1 MQPPS
6 PHPAT
11 RLSVSAQIFAFN
23 LFFNYFFV
31 ILILGVHA
39 IFLIFLSTSTIHQAL
54 GSIFQIVRWV
64 HPPLPPEVYP
74 NSKCTIRNM
83 SLTSLHRSGS
93 CTRFYPKY
101 HEQHRYLHASNLS
114 FIDANIL
121 NIGQYFIIFSNF
133 KVYWILRYYSHRKMI
148 YSINNNLHIFKIHCQ
163 FFYLLAIKEKQFVLN
178 IKKSGN

>member
-1 MQPPS
+1 MGTPP
-6 PHPAT
+6 PPRFIQT
-11 RLSVSAQIFAFN
+11 PNVLSEI
-23 LFFNYFFV
+23 
-31 ILILGVHA
+31 
-39 IFLIFLSTSTIHQAL
+39 
-54 GSIFQIVRWV
+54 
-64 HPPLPPEVYP
+64 
-74 NSKCTIRNM
+74 

>member
-1 MQPPS
+1 MGTPPPS
-6 PHPAT
+6 PPPPRFIQT
-11 RLSVSAQIFAFN
+11 PNVLSEI
-23 LFFNYFFV
+23 
-31 ILILGVHA
+31 
-39 IFLIFLSTSTIHQAL
+39 
-54 GSIFQIVRWV
+54 
-64 HPPLPPEVYP
+64 
-74 NSKCTIRNM
+74 

-148 YSINNNLHIFKIHCQ
+148 YSINRLAPMWQ
-163 FFYLLAIKEKQFVLN
+163 QSGTLLFCSCHGIAGFLVDELQI
-178 IKKSGN
+178 

>member
-23 LFFNYFFV
+23 LIFNYFLV

-64 HPPLPPEVYP
+64 HSPPPPP
-74 NSKCTIRNM
+74 PPRGLSKLQM
-83 SLTSLHRSGS
+83 Y
-93 CTRFYPKY
+93 YPKY
-101 HEQHRYLHASNLS
+101 HLLVYIAREVVLGFIQNITSSIASCMLLAS
-114 FIDANIL
+114 FIDVDIL

-148 YSINNNLHIFKIHCQ
+148 YSIIIYIFSRFIAS
-163 FFYLLAIKEKQFVLN
+163 FFIYLPLR
-178 IKKSGN
+178 KSSLF

>member
-23 LFFNYFFV
+23 LFFNYFLV

-64 HPPLPPEVYP
+64 HPPPPPPPPPPRFIQTP
-74 NSKCTIRNM
+74 NVLSEI

-101 HEQHRYLHASNLS
+101 HEQHRFLHASNLS
-114 FIDANIL
+114 FIDADIL

-148 YSINNNLHIFKIHCQ
+148 YSIIIYIFSRFIAS
-163 FFYLLAIKEKQFVLN
+163 FFIYLLLR
-178 IKKSGN
+178 KSSLF